1 MVMEHRLQLQDR
13 QGEEAMKR
21 TGYIGMAFIVLVG
34 LAGCS
39 YESRKTTYHEP
50 GIYKGE
56 KDLLL
61 ARQNHQELIDRF
73 KLVQTD
79 R

>member
-1 MVMEHRLQLQDR
+1 
-13 QGEEAMKR
+13 MKLIS
-21 TGYIGMAFIVLVG
+21 YILMACAILTG

-39 YESRKTTYHEP
+39 YESREVTLHKP
-50 GIYKGE
+50 GVYKGD
-56 KDLLL
+56 KDPLL
-61 ARQNHQELIDRF
+61 ARQQQDLIDRF

>member
-1 MVMEHRLQLQDR
+1 
-13 QGEEAMKR
+13 MKR
-21 TGYIGMAFIVLVG
+21 AGMILMAYLVLVG
-34 LAGCS
+34 LTGCS

-50 GIYKGE
+50 GVYKGE
-56 KDLLL
+56 KDQLL
-61 ARQNHQELIDRF
+61 ALKDRQELIDRF

>member
-1 MVMEHRLQLQDR
+1 
-13 QGEEAMKR
+13 MKR
-21 TGYIGMAFIVLVG
+21 RPWNLLTASLVGAGLLAG

-39 YESRKTTYHEP
+39 LEPRGVTMHEP
-50 GIYKGE
+50 GVYKGA
-56 KDLLL
+56 KDQML
-61 ARQNHQELIDRF
+61 ALQNQQVLIDRL

>member
-1 MVMEHRLQLQDR
+1 
-13 QGEEAMKR
+13 MKR
-21 TGYIGMAFIVLVG
+21 VSYMLMVCILLTG

-39 YESRKTTYHEP
+39 YESRKTTMHEP
-50 GIYKGE
+50 GVYKGAR
-56 KDLLL
+56 DPLL
-61 ARQNHQELIDRF
+61 ALQKQQELIDRF